1 MNLTEAIEKCECD
14 VLRKKLKQFLVD
26 IAKTCTVI
34 PTLACPVCES
44 NLLESYE
51 PSPVRPWRGTCS
63 VCHYAIQMRHSILH
77 EEHIKIDLT
86 ICGYEL
92 NLPVGICQSHQT
104 QALAKR
110 WAQMGFPKK
119 PHGAMFNPNLHR
131 LTKFDDARW
140 IDAVQS
146 VIRTFDPERSTKEH
160 IQ

>member
-34 PTLACPVCES
+34 PTLACPVCS
-44 NLLESYE
+44 NDLLSTYE
-51 PSPVRPWRGTCS
+51 PSPVRPYRGTCS
-63 VCHYAIQMRHSILH
+63 ICHYAIQMRHSILH

-92 NLPVGICQSHQT
+92 NLPVGICQTRQT
-104 QALAKR
+104 EALAKLWTR
-110 WAQMGFPKK
+110 MGFVK
-119 PHGAMFNPNLHR
+119 GHR
-131 LTKFDDARW
+131 LTSFDNSRW
-140 IDAVQS
+140 MDAVQS
-146 VIRTFDPERSTKEH
+146 VIRTFDPERSTREH